1 VTVGRD
7 TLFMATHDA
16 YNHALYD
23 SLMIVVSPTKA
34 HLVVDLGKGI
44 PEHMEYT
51 PDPANKK
58 DRKFAE
64 RIQEYINRHPERM
77 KR

>member
-1 VTVGRD
+1 MSGD
-7 TLFMATHDA
+7 TLTMATYDA
-16 YNHALYD
+16 NTQALYD
-23 SLMIVVSPTKA
+23 SLMIVVSPVKA
-34 HLVVDLGKGI
+34 HLVNDLGKDI
-44 PEHMEYT
+44 PENLEYT

-64 RIQEYINRHPERM
+64 RIQEYVNRHPERI